1 MVKNQIKKLIIDNHR
16 LFINKIKA
24 LSDEDFLKVAN
35 GKWTAGQQLDHILKS
50 VNVVRAAFEVPKY
63 VLKEKFGLSVK
74 SSRSYE
80 RIVRDYLITLKQ
92 NPNYKLEKR
101 FSPEKISLE
110 IKIDKLEELEN
121 KVQNLFKGIENY
133 SEVELDLYML
143 PHPVMGKFT
152 LREILH
158 FTAYHVQHHDQQIL
172 QNLKHED

>member
-24 LSDEDFLKVAN
+24 LSDEDYLKVAN
-35 GKWTAGQQLDHILKS
+35 GKWNVGQQLDHILKS
-50 VNVVRAAFEVPKY
+50 VKVVKTAFEVPKH
-63 VLKEKFGLSVK
+63 VLKEKFGLSLK

-80 RIVRDYLITLKQ
+80 RIVDDYIITLKQ

-101 FSPEKISLE
+101 FSPKNLGLKA
-110 IKIDKLEELEN
+110 KIDQLEELEKN
-121 KVQNLFKGIENY
+121 VQNLVKVIGNY

-152 LREILH
+152 LREMLH

-172 QNLKHED
+172 QNLKHGA